1 MHCSFLESAK
11 LLGEVEGL
19 HVFWLE
25 WGPRFQFL
33 FQCKNAGRNIL
44 LYDTIARDGHHLTV
58 SVHFADWKK
67 MDLHFKKH

>member
-1 MHCSFLESAK
+1 M
-11 LLGEVEGL
+11 
-19 HVFWLE
+19 FWLE